1 MNAELRRG
9 LERKYGTKDNAS
21 IEEKLKDLKNIFPD
35 GGPYVLTHADLNS
48 GSIIVNEGKIRA
60 IIDWELAGYYPWWVE
75 RWAQESRCR
84 DTSCIEICDMVWAG
98 LDAEHDS
105 DAKHASKQF
114 TKKVTNPVDEVQ
126 TVLKHYPIR
135 HTEAYDV
142 WRRPA
147 WCKCKPLGGLINR
160 RNFESKLKREVDYN
174 ETAQATYNPEYSDRE
189 DEVEESEV
197 AEDLRSLSL

>member
-9 LERKYGTKDNAS
+9 LERKYGTKDNAI

-135 HTEAYDV
+135 HTEA
-142 WRRPA
+142 
-147 WCKCKPLGGLINR
+147 

>member
-9 LERKYGTKDNAS
+9 LERKYGTKDNAI
-21 IEEKLKDLKNIFPD
+21 IEEKLKDLKDIFPD

-48 GSIIVNEGKIRA
+48 GSIIVNKGKIQA
-60 IIDWELAGYYPWWVE
+60 IIDWELAGYYPWW
-75 RWAQESRCR
+75 
-84 DTSCIEICDMVWAG
+84 ICDMVWAG

-160 RNFESKLKREVDYN
+160 RNFESKLKHEVDYN
-174 ETAQATYNPEYSDRE
+174 ETAQATYNPEY
-189 DEVEESEV
+189 
-197 AEDLRSLSL
+197 